1 MKIGLK
7 KTIFIVFLCLF
18 LLIQSVEAEVF
29 PVNAYFFYGDGCPH
43 CAVEKDFLYDVLED
57 EYPSLT
63 VYEYEIYNNRENA
76 LLLQN
81 LAEQL
86 KLKVEGVPFL
96 IIGDESFVGWSNTI
110 TPGLLREKVYECSV
124 IKCPDVVAQF
134 TGNTPEIESE
144 PEIVEP
150 ESEIDPESKK
160 ETDSES
166 EQNKNMITLPFLG
179 TVDAL
184 SFSLPI
190 LTMIIGALDGFNPC
204 AMWVLLF
211 LISLLLGMKDRKRMW
226 ILGSAF
232 IIASAFVYFLFM
244 VAWLNLI
251 IFLGFVSWIRI
262 VVGLVA
268 LGGGIYSI
276 KEFLFNK
283 MNGCKVAGASGKKKM
298 FERMKSI
305 VKENSLW
312 LALGGIIT
320 LAFAVNLVE
329 LVCSAGL
336 PAIYTQVLAL
346 NALPAW
352 KYYLYILLY
361 ILFFMLDDLFV
372 FFVTMKTLQMTGI
385 TTKYTK
391 VARLVGGTIMIA
403 IGLMLIFRP
412 EWLMFG

>member
-1 MKIGLK
+1 MKIRSK
-7 KTIFIVFLCLF
+7 ETIFIVFLCLF
-18 LLIQSVEAEVF
+18 LLIQPVEAEVF
-29 PVNAYFFYGDGCPH
+29 PVNAYFFYGTGCPH
-43 CAVEKDFLYDVLED
+43 CAVEKDFLYDVLEN

-86 KLKVEGVPFL
+86 NLNIEGIPFL

-124 IKCPDVVAQF
+124 IKCSDVVAQAIENIS
-134 TGNTPEIESE
+134 GIESE

-150 ESEIDPESKK
+150 DSEIDPESEQDKK
-160 ETDSES
+160 
-166 EQNKNMITLPFLG
+166 MITLPFFG

-184 SFSLPI
+184 GFSLPV
-190 LTMIIGALDGFNPC
+190 LTIIIGALDGFNPC

-211 LISLLLGMKDRKRMW
+211 LISLLLGMKDKKRMW
-226 ILGSAF
+226 VLGSAF
-232 IIASAFVYFLFM
+232 IITSAFVYFLFM

-251 IFLGFVSWIRI
+251 IFLGFVTWIRI
-262 VVGLVA
+262 VIGLVA

-352 KYYLYILLY
+352 KYYMYILLY